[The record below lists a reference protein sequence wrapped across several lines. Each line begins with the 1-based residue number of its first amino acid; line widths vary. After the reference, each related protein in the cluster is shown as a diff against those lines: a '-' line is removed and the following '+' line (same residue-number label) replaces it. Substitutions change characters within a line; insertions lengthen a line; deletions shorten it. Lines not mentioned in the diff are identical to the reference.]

1 MLTEMLTE
9 IRKCSVFN
17 GFVSLYGGF
26 DSRIP
31 LHEPLRNLRPQ
42 RSFCAQNVNSL
53 THLHQAVAFYTVVL
67 CRSRQRSHAEKSRQM
82 SAI

>member
-1 MLTEMLTE
+1 MMLL
-9 IRKCSVFN
+9 S
-17 GFVSLYGGF
+17 GF

-53 THLHQAVAFYTVVL
+53 THLHQAVAFYTTAL
-67 CRSRQRSHAEKSRQM
+67 WRSRQRSHAEKSRQM

>member
-1 MLTEMLTE
+1 MLMKMLTA

-17 GFVSLYGGF
+17 CFTAFYSGF

-53 THLHQAVAFYTVVL
+53 MHLHQAVAFYTVAL